1 MAYACSSSI
10 SPAHQLF
17 AGLEGLLHGGSR
29 TTDALA
35 ALSYFAEATMFAFEV
50 FVFKTTTIEA
60 AAPAIDRRTSEAPAR
75 GPGAGRRTRTAS
87 ASATR
92 TKNALASTSTAE
104 ISALTAYFR
113 IGTTRSHDRRANRL
127 YVKSP
132 RGALVAFYGV
142 AKAKGRPP

>member
-60 AAPAIDRRTSEAPAR
+60 APPAIG
-75 GPGAGRRTRTAS
+75 GP
-87 ASATR
+87 
-92 TKNALASTSTAE
+92 LV
-104 ISALTAYFR
+104 L
-113 IGTTRSHDRRANRL
+113 
-127 YVKSP
+127 
-132 RGALVAFYGV
+132 ALVLMAGTLLEYEYDQVFHTHKQ
-142 AKAKGRPP
+142 AKLKSK